1 MNWHACDAL
10 ATWETTMRGFKP
22 SLALAAFGVI
32 GVALWAGAH
41 YDMAGS
47 QMATA
52 AQRVI
57 ASLDK
62 EQAAAATFP
71 YDSPERLN
79 WHFIPRERKGLSIKA
94 LSPAQRALAFGLL
107 HTGLGASG
115 YLKATT
121 IMSLEQVLKE
131 IEKGTGPVRDPEL
144 YFVSVFGKPSDK
156 GRWAWRVEGHH
167 LSLNFALEDGKIIS
181 ATPAFFGANPAEVR
195 QGPRAG
201 LRTLGDIEDRALWLL
216 QSLTDEQKKEAVL
229 SATAPKDIRA
239 ANTPQPPTDPAEGVA
254 FGKLND
260 DQKAIMRALVETY
273 AEAMPGEVGRVWLTE
288 IRDAGPDTVR
298 FAWYG
303 PADRSQPHAY
313 KVQGPT
319 FLIEFNNTQN
329 GANHIHSAWRS
340 MLGDFGV
347 PLTAK

>member
-1 MNWHACDAL
+1 
-10 ATWETTMRGFKP
+10 MRGIKP
-22 SLALAAFGVI
+22 SLTLAAVGVI

-41 YDMAGS
+41 YDAAGS

-52 AQRVI
+52 AQRLV
-57 ASLDK
+57 AALDR
-62 EQAAAATFP
+62 EQAAAATFSFE
-71 YDSPERLN
+71 SPERLN

-94 LSPAQRALAFGLL
+94 MTPAQRSLAFGLL

-131 IEKGTGPVRDPEL
+131 LEKGTGPVRDPEL
-144 YFVSVFGKPSDK
+144 YFVSVFGKPSDRGK
-156 GRWAWRVEGHH
+156 WGWRVEGHH
-167 LSLNFALEDGKIIS
+167 LSLNFTLDDGKVVS

-195 QGPRAG
+195 QGPRGG
-201 LRTLGDIEDRALWLL
+201 LRTLGDIEDRALRLV
-216 QSLTDEQKKEAVL
+216 QSLSDEQKKEAVL
-229 SATAPKDIRA
+229 SANAPKDIRA
-239 ANTPQPPTDPAEGVA
+239 ANTPQPPNDPAEGVA
-254 FGKLND
+254 FGTLNA
-260 DQKAIMRALVETY
+260 DQKTMMRVLVEAY
-273 AEAMPGEVGRVWLTE
+273 AEAMPGEVGQAWLKE
-288 IRDAGPDTVR
+288 IGDAGPDVVR

-340 MLGDFGV
+340 MLGDFGI
-347 PLTAK
+347 PPGPGAK